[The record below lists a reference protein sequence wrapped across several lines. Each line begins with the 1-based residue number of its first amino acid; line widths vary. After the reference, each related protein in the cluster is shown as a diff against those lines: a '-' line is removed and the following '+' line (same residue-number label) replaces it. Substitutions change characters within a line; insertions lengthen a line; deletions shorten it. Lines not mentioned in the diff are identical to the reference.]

1 MKTLKHIATLI
12 GIVFMLYCVGT
23 VSVVWFAP
31 ESALADQL
39 TGPLTIS
46 GALTV
51 YGDMRTTQDLDCD
64 IDLNVDGDAVVDGGV
79 TMAKATT
86 DSLYC
91 DHGLRVDSFILDE
104 HVGAFTD
111 STTIP
116 EGTVIVRGDTLFR
129 LVAGKAK
136 WAAVALE

>member
-1 MKTLKHIATLI
+1 MRTLKHIAMLI
-12 GIVFMLYCVGT
+12 GTVFMIYCVGT
-23 VSVVWFAP
+23 VSVVWLAP

-91 DHGLRVDSFILDE
+91 DHGLRVDSFILDSWS
-104 HVGAFTD
+104 GAFPD
-111 STTIP
+111 TTGVPI
-116 EGTVIVRGDTLFR
+116 GTTIVRGDTLFR
-129 LVAGKAK
+129 LGDAKAK
-136 WAAVALE
+136 WTAIALE